1 MARRTLLRR
10 VLPLLTG
17 ACFLLA
23 ATLQEGMAV
32 GPAAVAKTDRRLWQ
46 APVDTPAGFDTASRA
61 ALLVYAQ
68 TLDELRQLSDAE
80 MLAAFKIKSIN
91 RTSAEKW
98 LHKELALS
106 LRNYQ
111 RAAAD
116 CPAGAGDWT
125 CVGSLSTT
133 EDLLEKAAAAVRA
146 TPPNLSAWRDDFT
159 AFAHGYAAEQLRLAA
174 LFPKVS
180 SEIDLFNSNE
190 RNGDA
195 LADRE
200 FLLTFDDGPTEPS
213 GTTDATLQ
221 MLAKEKKS
229 AVFFVLGGQFESRLK
244 KNGAAA
250 VSALYANQC
259 VGSHGWEHQSHAKWA
274 NWRESVAKTQAL
286 LNTALTHDTVM
297 PLFRPPYGQRQA
309 DSGVFFQAQ
318 QLHVVLW
325 NLDSQDWSSAVD
337 VNDIVSRMTALMLIK
352 RHGILLFHDVHPKA
366 QAALPIL
373 FQELGSAV
381 VWADCHSLK

>member
-1 MARRTLLRR
+1 MARRSLLRR
-10 VLPLLTG
+10 VLPLLAG
-17 ACFLLA
+17 GCLLFHEA
-23 ATLQEGMAV
+23 AAYPGV
-32 GPAAVAKTDRRLWQ
+32 GPAAVAKTDRHLWQ
-46 APVDTPAGFDTASRA
+46 APVDTPAGFDTASRTA
-61 ALLVYAQ
+61 ILLYAQ
-68 TLDELRQLSDAE
+68 TLADMRQLSDAD

-91 RTSAEKW
+91 RASVEKW
-98 LHKELALS
+98 LNKELALS
-106 LRNYQ
+106 LHNYQ
-111 RAAAD
+111 HAAAN
-116 CPAGAGDWT
+116 CSAGTGGWT
-125 CVGSLSTT
+125 CVGSLNAT
-133 EDLLEKAAAAVRA
+133 EELLKKAAEAVRA
-146 TPPNLSAWRDDFT
+146 VPQNLSAWRDNFT
-159 AFAHGYAAEQLRLAA
+159 AFAHRYAAEQLRLAA

-190 RNGDA
+190 WNGDA

-213 GTTDATLQ
+213 GTTDATLN

-244 KNGAAA
+244 KSGAAA

-259 VGSHGWEHQSHAKWA
+259 VGSHGWEHQSHAKWEK
-274 NWRESVAKTQAL
+274 WRESVAKTQAL
-286 LNTALTHDTVM
+286 LNTALPHDTVM
-297 PLFRPPYGQRQA
+297 PLFRPPYGQRLA
-309 DSGVFFQAQ
+309 DSGAFFQAQ
-318 QLHVVLW
+318 QQHVALW

-337 VNDIVSRMTALMLIK
+337 VNDIINRMTALMLIK

-381 VWADCHSLK
+381 AWADCHSLK